1 MLSLD
6 VLVYTMPSLVTCLI
20 SPSYMLSLGIRHDI
34 LDSYNY
40 HDNGNDD
47 LASCLHLDI
56 FQYKPYS

>member
-6 VLVYTMPSLVTCLI
+6 T
-20 SPSYMLSLGIRHDI
+20 RHDI

-47 LASCLHLDI
+47 LTSCLHLDTL
-56 FQYKPYS
+56 